1 MSRSGFDNRYR
12 RPSKDAVRTVVSRVV
27 VPELATGDR
36 IASGHL
42 RLCPCGAPIPDE
54 PDASLIE
61 VDADGAT
68 RIGPLPHG
76 LTAMALDMP
85 TLAQMRIPNVSVT
98 GADPILDGGTIIVQ
112 SGSTLYVDL
121 LDASGLPVRGQLV
134 LLEDLLPRPIGR
146 IDASCELAVGTIRHA
161 GNTTA
166 KYTDAHMQSFDQE
179 SLLMVF

>member
-1 MSRSGFDNRYR
+1 MIRHRSFDG
-12 RPSKDAVRTVVSRVV
+12 S
-27 VPELATGDR
+27 
-36 IASGHL
+36 
-42 RLCPCGAPIPDE
+42 GAPIPDE

-85 TLAQMRIPNVSVT
+85 TLARMRIPNVSVT

-112 SGSTLYVDL
+112 SGSTLHVDL